1 MRLSELPPYL
11 EYGDGPEGSS
21 AEHVEVGTIQRRQN
35 HKKEGGDH
43 LLDLVF
49 KNARVFDGTGSPW
62 FRADVGIKDGYIVRV
77 GNVTEGAKTVVDAA
91 EKCLSPGFI
100 DAHSH
105 SDYILLTN
113 PTADSKI
120 MQGVTLEVIGQC
132 GSSAAPRG
140 LGFRPDEDTSSEGIE
155 NPTWTDMASY
165 INLLEEQG
173 ISINVAPLVGHG
185 TIRKQVMGSDRRAPT
200 SEELS
205 LMKKLVADAM
215 EQGAVGISTGLIY
228 VPGVYSNTD
237 EVVELATVAARHGG
251 VYFTHMRDERDRL
264 KEALEEAIEIGF
276 RAHIPVQISHF
287 KVMGKRNWGK
297 IDEAI
302 SMVEE
307 ARDKGLDITADQY
320 PYIASSTGLASSL
333 PSWVWA
339 GSRQEG
345 LKKIKDPSE
354 RKRILDEIHGQ
365 EVWENLVI
373 SSLTHESDQV
383 FIGKNIVEIA
393 NSLGVTPEEACLGLL
408 ERNNGIVQIVNFAMC
423 EEDVKTVM
431 KQPWVMVGSDAS
443 SLNRETAKG
452 KPHPRAYGT
461 FARILGKYVREE
473 KHLRLEEA
481 IRKMTSLPAMRLG
494 IQDRGILRENM
505 RADLVLFDETKVS
518 DTSTFLDPHQ
528 YAQGISWVVVNGVTV
543 VENGV
548 HTGARPG
555 MVLKR

>member
-1 MRLSELPPYL
+1 M
-11 EYGDGPEGSS
+11 
-21 AEHVEVGTIQRRQN
+21 
-35 HKKEGGDH
+35 
-43 LLDLVF
+43 LDLVF

-354 RKRILDEIHGQ
+354 RKRILDEIRGQ
-365 EVWENLVI
+365 EAWENLVI